1 MTAEPRPTE
10 QKQPPPLA
18 CPCEG
23 KAMTLV
29 RVNPKLGALPE
40 LRTYRCGQCGAVET
54 VESKSAGVDGETC
67 WLGQP

>member
-1 MTAEPRPTE
+1 M
-10 QKQPPPLA
+10 
-18 CPCEG
+18 
-23 KAMTLV
+23 MLV

-54 VESKSAGVDGETC
+54 VEVKPAGVDSETG